1 MNAPVRVARA
11 LAAVA
16 ASLLLC
22 CAVASAQSGRGS
34 MRGYVDFEGISYNDM
49 PASKVRA
56 RVELRGIGEYNGG
69 QFYKVETD
77 EHGLYDFGSISL
89 GEFKLTISAPGY
101 ATYETTLLI
110 PSDFECRLATALKKT
125 RAKTNAKP

>member
-1 MNAPVRVARA
+1 MKTLIA
-11 LAAVA
+11 L
-16 ASLLLC
+16 LLLSLC

-34 MRGYVDFEGISYNDM
+34 MHGYVDFEGISYNDM

-56 RVELRGIGEYNGG
+56 RVELRGTGEYNAE
-69 QFYKVETD
+69 QLYKTETD
-77 EHGLYDFGSISL
+77 EHGLYNFGSIGL
-89 GEFKLTISAPGY
+89 GEFRLTISAPGY

-125 RAKTNAKP
+125 HAKRKATS

>member
-56 RVELRGIGEYNGG
+56 RVELRGTGKYNGDVL
-69 QFYKVETD
+69 YKVETD
-77 EHGLYDFGSISL
+77 EHGLYNFGSIGL

-101 ATYETTLLI
+101 TTYETTLLI
-110 PSDFECRLATALKKT
+110 PSDFECRLATALKKAHVKT
-125 RAKTNAKP
+125 RAKP

>member
-1 MNAPVRVARA
+1 MNTSIRVARA
-11 LAAVA
+11 LVPLA

-69 QFYKVETD
+69 LLYKVETD
-77 EHGLYDFGSISL
+77 EHGLYNFGSIGL

-101 ATYETTLLI
+101 TTYETTLLI
-110 PSDFECRLATALKKT
+110 PSDFTCNLATALKKAHT
-125 RAKTNAKP
+125 KTHAKP